1 MPKNLKHHSI
11 VSIGGDIIVIG
22 GSDDEEII
30 IEETPTHTLVKYG
43 IVITVKYVCSE
54 LKFTL
59 DSFILKRSF
68 YTGLTLSI

>member
-1 MPKNLKHHSI
+1 MPKVLWNHSI

-22 GSDDEEII
+22 GSDDEVII
-30 IEETPTHTLVKYG
+30 IEETPTYTLVKEG
-43 IVITVKYVCSE
+43 IVITIKYVCSE

-59 DSFILKRSF
+59 DSFLLKRSF